1 MRSGKIREAC
11 FDLVA
16 CLADNFEIAN
26 DRILHQLI
34 MKKRGDAGL
43 SRIAIDALDRY
54 QDML

>member
-16 CLADNFEIAN
+16 CLADDFEIAN

-34 MKKRGDAGL
+34 MKKRGDASL
-43 SRIAIDALDRY
+43 FRIAIDALDRY